1 MGMDVAMGI
10 GTGMEHR
17 RLGTTDLHVS
27 AVGIGTWEIGNPGY
41 GQTDEAA
48 AIAAIRRGL
57 DLGVTCFDT
66 APAYGG
72 GRSEEVLGAALGA
85 RRKDVVLVSKCGLS
99 WRGRAGEAGADFR
112 RDGSRARVL
121 AEIDASL
128 RRLGTDWIDLY
139 LLHWPD
145 PATPIEET
153 AAALAEVVRAGKAC
167 FVGVS
172 NVGPDQVAAFDRV
185 CPVAA
190 VQAGYNLFDRR
201 IEADLLPYCRERG
214 IAVMAYGAL
223 CYGLLSGS
231 FTADTRFD
239 PADWRAAGTAFG
251 LELFTPANFPRN
263 VAVVDALKPVASRL
277 GKTLP
282 QLALNWVVS
291 RPGVAVGLSG
301 VRRPAEIEDNAGAVG
316 WRLGAADLAEI
327 DRIVAGAV
335 GADGPPAAG

>member
-1 MGMDVAMGI
+1 
-10 GTGMEHR
+10 MEFR
-17 RLGTTDLHVS
+17 RLGTTDLEAS

-41 GQTDEAA
+41 GRTDEDEAV
-48 AIAAIRRGL
+48 AAIRRGL

-66 APAYGG
+66 APAYGF
-72 GRSEEVLGAALGA
+72 GRSEQVLGAALGE
-85 RRKDVVLVSKCGLS
+85 RRKDVVLVTKCGLA
-99 WRGRAGEAGADFR
+99 WRKREGGADWW
-112 RDGSRARVL
+112 RDGSRKRVA

-145 PATPIEET
+145 PGTPVEET
-153 AAALAEVVRAGKAC
+153 ASALADVVRAGKAR

-172 NVGPDQVAAFDRV
+172 NVGVEQVRAFDRV

-201 IEADLLPYCRERG
+201 IEDDLLPYCRERG

-223 CYGLLSGS
+223 CYGLLAGTFS
-231 FTADTRFD
+231 ADTRFD
-239 PADWRAAGTAFG
+239 PADWRSTGTAFG
-251 LELFTPANFPRN
+251 LELFAPENFPRN
-263 VAVVDALKPVASRL
+263 VAVVDALKPVAARL
-277 GKTLP
+277 GTSLP

-301 VRRPAEIEDNAGAVG
+301 VRRPSEAEDNAGAAG
-316 WRLGAADLAEI
+316 WRLGDGDLAEI
-327 DRIVAGAV
+327 DRIFEGAAGN
-335 GADGPPAAG
+335 DGPPVAW